1 MNALVYLVRKE
12 IKNFFRDLLHHPG
25 RFITYLVIL
34 ALIVFSIVASGMQE
48 SEKHTGNYADIR
60 ILHGVVLA
68 CLLSLGVATLLD
80 ALKSGTTMF
89 QMSDVNFLF
98 VSPIDP
104 KTIMTYGLVKQ
115 TAATLLGF
123 IFILC
128 YIPLLNEQFNISPN
142 SVVAM
147 LIYSVFLLIVA
158 QILALLLYNYSN
170 GSTERKNKVQTVIYV
185 YLGLMLLTALYVF
198 QQNGATMDAGMQ
210 AIASPY
216 LEYFPLIG
224 WAQGAIFG
232 VIEGNMTAVM
242 CYTALLAAAFVLLLI
257 LFRRTNADYYEDV
270 LQSTEAQFGAR
281 QAMKKNRSSLAMARA
296 NKKVHVGKTGLNRGW
311 GANTFFYKHLCEAR
325 RENKLVF
332 LGTSSFVMLAANI
345 IGVLVFS
352 AMDETVQPDDLM
364 LGFFAFDVYVLF
376 LMNAVGY
383 WAKELA
389 RPYIYLVPEDPF
401 RKLLWASMMNILKPI
416 VEGAVL
422 FFITTLVADA
432 NPLSGIAAFLAYGSF
447 GMIFVAGNILAKR
460 TMGSMSNRGLVAAL
474 FMMLLLLIV
483 TPGIVG
489 SVIVFLA
496 LEETAG
502 ASLLFISSLP
512 MIGWNIAASLVI
524 VFLCRNLL
532 SNVEVSN

>member
-1 MNALVYLVRKE
+1 MKALIYLVRKE

-25 RFITYLVIL
+25 RLIIYLLIIALFVTSVIG
-34 ALIVFSIVASGMQE
+34 SMQE
-48 SEKHTGNYADIR
+48 GEEHTGNYADIR

-68 CLLSLGVATLLD
+68 WLLFLGVATLLN

-104 KTIMTYGLVKQ
+104 KTILTYGLVKQ

-123 IFILC
+123 IFILF
-128 YIPLLNEQFNISPN
+128 YSPLLNEQFNISPN
-142 SVVAM
+142 SVVA
-147 LIYSVFLLIVA
+147 LLVYSVFLLIVV
-158 QILALLLYNYSN
+158 QILALLFYSYCN
-170 GSTERKNKVQTVIYV
+170 GNDERKNKVRTVIYV
-185 YLGLMLLTALYVF
+185 YLGLMLMTALYVF

-232 VIEGNMTAVM
+232 VIEGNMTATI
-242 CYTALLAAAFVLLLI
+242 CYTILLVASFVLVLV

-281 QAMKKNRSSLAMARA
+281 QAMKENRSSLAMARA

-432 NPLSGIAAFLAYGSF
+432 NPLSGIAAFLAYSSF

-460 TMGSMSNRGLVAAL
+460 TMGSMSNRGLVAGL
-474 FMMLLLLIV
+474 FMLLLLLIM
-483 TPGIVG
+483 TPGVSG
-489 SVIVFLA
+489 SVAVYMA
-496 LEETAG
+496 LEETAE
-502 ASLLFISSLP
+502 ASLLFFSSLP
-512 MIGWNIAASLVI
+512 IIGWNIVASLI
-524 VFLCRNLL
+524 IIFLCRNLL
-532 SNVEVSN
+532 STVEVLN